1 MDTTPPPVTRTMPF
15 AAQPCRCCTG
25 HTPIPL
31 QVELHHVHCQYD
43 QLALWGKV
51 RNTTTLPLCRTAH
64 RNLHIYLT
72 ALMAGAPLPHVNAYT
87 ARYAREGLRLITA
100 AHEAA
105 GVPIPPGGGG
115 E

>member
-1 MDTTPPPVTRTMPF
+1 
-15 AAQPCRCCTG
+15 
-25 HTPIPL
+25 L
-31 QVELHHVHCQYD
+31 QVELHHVHPQYD
-43 QLALWGKV
+43 QLALWGAV
-51 RNTTTLPLCRTAH
+51 RNKRTVPLCRTAH

-72 ALMAGAPLPHVNAYT
+72 ALMAGQTVPHVNRYT
-87 ARYAREGLRLITA
+87 AIVAREGLRLITA

>member
-1 MDTTPPPVTRTMPF
+1 METPIMPPRTATF
-15 AAQPCRCCTG
+15 EARPCLCCKG

-31 QVELHHVHCQYD
+31 QIELHHSHPQYD
-43 QLALWGKV
+43 QIALWGTV
-51 RNTTTLPLCRTAH
+51 RNKTLVPLCRTAH

-72 ALMAGAPLPHVNAYT
+72 ALMAGKETPHVNAYT
-87 ARYAREGLRLITA
+87 ARLAREGLRLITE
-100 AHEAA
+100 AHDAA